1 MILLDVIFTFIESF
15 LICFVSFY
23 IYGLKSKK
31 KFVLVVLL
39 CMLATLFFN
48 YVYPSDFGVLFG
60 VIFII
65 FFFISHELNGF
76 KVGYFLMPL
85 ISYVLLTLINVL
97 SMSIMSVVLKVDIIE
112 INNQNPVL
120 FIPTAILSRILFLG
134 ACYLDIIVN
143 LKIKKQQL
151 ENRAIF
157 AIISF
162 LLSAVL
168 LFLTLMSSILY
179 QVFSIQILYEMI
191 FFLFIL
197 CGSSVF
203 AYLIMVK
210 MNKQNVEM
218 TRQLMNE
225 QYQKELYFMTKRSTE
240 LITNDMHMMKYSLMK
255 IQNDIKQNKI
265 NDTLEFVN
273 NEIEKYMD
281 YDKAVVTNN
290 PIFDFELT
298 VMKRKFRMNNTQFGM
313 VICINANTILFKNV
327 ENIKRLIQFLEYI
340 EQNITCSN
348 VRFNLEEFDNYYKMK
363 VIVDSRA
370 NFDSFIDL
378 NYKDWM
384 NIKTVYDNYVEY
396 NFLMMK
402 DKLL

>member
-1 MILLDVIFTFIESF
+1 
-15 LICFVSFY
+15 
-23 IYGLKSKK
+23 
-31 KFVLVVLL
+31 
-39 CMLATLFFN
+39 
-48 YVYPSDFGVLFG
+48 
-60 VIFII
+60 
-65 FFFISHELNGF
+65 
-76 KVGYFLMPL
+76 MPL
-85 ISYVLLTLINVL
+85 ISYVLLTLVNVL
-97 SMSIMSVVLKVDIIE
+97 SLSIMSVVLKVDIIE
-112 INNQNPVL
+112 INNQNPDL

-151 ENRAIF
+151 ENKAMF

>member
-1 MILLDVIFTFIESF
+1 
-15 LICFVSFY
+15 
-23 IYGLKSKK
+23 
-31 KFVLVVLL
+31 
-39 CMLATLFFN
+39 
-48 YVYPSDFGVLFG
+48 
-60 VIFII
+60 
-65 FFFISHELNGF
+65 
-76 KVGYFLMPL
+76 
-85 ISYVLLTLINVL
+85 
-97 SMSIMSVVLKVDIIE
+97 
-112 INNQNPVL
+112 
-120 FIPTAILSRILFLG
+120 
-134 ACYLDIIVN
+134 
-143 LKIKKQQL
+143 
-151 ENRAIF
+151 
-157 AIISF
+157 
-162 LLSAVL
+162 
-168 LFLTLMSSILY
+168 
-179 QVFSIQILYEMI
+179 
-191 FFLFIL
+191 
-197 CGSSVF
+197 
-203 AYLIMVK
+203 MVK

-218 TRQLMNE
+218 TRQLLNE

-298 VMKRKFRMNNTQFGM
+298 IMKRKFRMNNTQFGM

-348 VRFNLEEFDNYYKMK
+348 VRFDLEEFDNYYKMK

>member
-1 MILLDVIFTFIESF
+1 MLLDVIFTFIESF

-39 CMLATLFFN
+39 CILTTLFFN
-48 YVYPSDFGVLFG
+48 YIYPSDFGVLFG

-65 FFFISHELNGF
+65 FFFISHEL
-76 KVGYFLMPL
+76 KEYKIGYFLTPL
-85 ISYVLLTLINVL
+85 ILYVLLTLINVL
-97 SMSIMSVVLKVDIIE
+97 SMSIMSVILKVDITE

-134 ACYLDIIVN
+134 ACYLDIVVN

-151 ENRAIF
+151 ENKAIF

-348 VRFNLEEFDNYYKMK
+348 VRSNLEEFDNYYKMK